1 MRKSLRALYYER
13 VVLGSRPGCNLYIM
27 SVLFF
32 QSFFFNILSVTYS
45 LFINLFTK
53 SFRNI

>member
-53 SFRNI
+53 SIRNI